1 MPRTARVWADLRAER
16 VERLEQHGEDAKLP
30 SSTRCEEPAKQTGY
44 LRVEIKGDV
53 CGGQAVRRER
63 SRAAKE
69 RSSRLCNAD
78 MAYCVLCA
86 AKTKLVPCGL
96 LQPLLGR
103 LSPPTEPPS
112 PRHPLERDSTV
123 S

>member
-53 CGGQAVRRER
+53 CGGQAVRIAGTQGDQ
-63 SRAAKE
+63 S
-69 RSSRLCNAD
+69 L
-78 MAYCVLCA
+78 L
-86 AKTKLVPCGL
+86 LVPVQRDVGVLFAARWREKVRPQQSVITDSQCL
-96 LQPLLGR
+96 LTTKCT
-103 LSPPTEPPS
+103 SIAAPS
-112 PRHPLERDSTV
+112 PGT
-123 S
+123 

>member
-53 CGGQAVRRER
+53 CGGQAVRIAGTQVI
-63 SRAAKE
+63 SHYY
-69 RSSRLCNAD
+69 SCLCN
-78 MAYCVLCA
+78 V
-86 AKTKLVPCGL
+86 TLV
-96 LQPLLGR
+96 
-103 LSPPTEPPS
+103 
-112 PRHPLERDSTV
+112 
-123 S
+123 